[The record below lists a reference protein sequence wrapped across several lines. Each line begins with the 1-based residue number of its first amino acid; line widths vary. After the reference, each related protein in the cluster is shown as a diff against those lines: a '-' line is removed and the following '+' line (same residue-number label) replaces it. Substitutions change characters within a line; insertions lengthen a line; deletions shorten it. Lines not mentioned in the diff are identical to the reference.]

1 MGHYKTDATR
11 AEVTPSEWLG
21 VGSQI
26 GSLANEW
33 AERSDIVAYVGPG
46 AGGPAP
52 ACFIP
57 ASAEIEVNVDVAF
70 GYGVEPDEIDLTTR
84 RGRYEFPRAIGAVYH
99 EACHARFSQW
109 DMKAAYAALAKDEYE
124 ALMLLE
130 EGRIEAWGLAKRSKM
145 HPFLESC
152 ALEIVVA
159 DAEEQFAGMSDT
171 QGAATLV
178 GLVWARVDAGILRL
192 DDVRKVTDLIDDYL
206 GLGIVAKLRE
216 IAQEFQEFGNH
227 YDLSEVYPL
236 AQEWARIVREVAEE
250 KGDAQ
255 PESGEGESGE
265 GSEGEGESGEGSGM
279 SKIIEKMLDALS
291 DAADSVA
298 ISNADALDDA
308 ETTEKYE
315 EVVKDKADKAKEVKK
330 AKDTAAKVFA
340 SGTGVG
346 YGSSHSRILTK
357 RAPNADERRAAN
369 VIATMLEKAKYR
381 DRDVT
386 EIASVMPPGRLRAR
400 AMVQGAAM
408 RERGIRTQPE
418 AWRRKVRKHT
428 DEPTLN
434 VGVMVDISG
443 SMSTAM
449 EPMAVTAY
457 VMSEAVQ
464 RVQGKAAMVYYG
476 NSVFPTLRVG
486 ERMSEVRIY
495 DAPDGT
501 EKFDEAFRSIDGTM
515 NLLHGSGAR
524 LLVIV
529 SDGVYT
535 HDESNAA
542 KRWMRRC
549 AEEGVAVVWLPFDHG
564 VMAKDVGGEHSV
576 VLGGRFSPTDAAQK
590 IGQAC
595 AEALT
600 RTATRRV
607 AA

>member
-21 VGSQI
+21 VGAQI
-26 GSLANEW
+26 GALANDW
-33 AERSDIVAYVGPG
+33 AERGDIVAYVGPG

-57 ASAEIEVNVDVAF
+57 SSAEIEVNVDVAF

-99 EACHARFSQW
+99 EACHARFSRW
-109 DMKAAYAALAKDEYE
+109 DMKAAYATLAKDEYE

-145 HPFLESC
+145 HPFLQAC

-178 GLVWARVDAGILRL
+178 GLVWARVDAGILDL
-192 DDVRKVTDLIDDYL
+192 YDVREVTDLIDDYL
-206 GLGIVAKLRE
+206 GLDVVARLRE
-216 IAQEFQEFGNH
+216 IAQEFQTHADHF
-227 YDLSEVYPL
+227 DLSAVYPL
-236 AQEWARIVREVAEE
+236 AQEWAEIVREVAEE
-250 KGDAQ
+250 KGDLQ
-255 PESGEGESGE
+255 PESGEGEE
-265 GSEGEGESGEGSGM
+265 GGESGSGM
-279 SKIIEKMLDALS
+279 SEMVEKMLDALS

-308 ETTEKYE
+308 ELSEKYE
-315 EVVKDKADKAKEVKK
+315 EVVKEKADKAKEVKDAK
-330 AKDTAAKVFA
+330 AAAGKIFG

-346 YGSSHSRILTK
+346 FGSSHSRILTK

-369 VIATMLEKAKYR
+369 VIATMLDKAKYR
-381 DRDVT
+381 DRDIT
-386 EIASVMPPGRLRAR
+386 EVASVMPPGRLRAR
-400 AMVQGAAM
+400 AMVQAAAM
-408 RERGIRTQPE
+408 RERGIVSQPE

-443 SMSTAM
+443 SMGSAM

-464 RVQGKAAMVYYG
+464 RVQGRAAMVYYG

-486 ERMSEVRIY
+486 ERMGEVRIY

-515 NLLHGSGAR
+515 NLLHGGGAR

-529 SDGVYT
+529 SDGCYT
-535 HDESNAA
+535 REETVSA

-549 AEEGVAVVWLPFDHG
+549 AEQGVAVVWLPFDHG
-564 VMAKDVGGEHSV
+564 VMAKDIGGDHSV

-595 AEALT
+595 ADALT
-600 RTATRRV
+600 RTATRM